1 MLPLLAVPVALALVL
16 VILLSMEK
24 SGKAERACGL

>member
-16 VILLSMEK
+16 VILLSMEQ
-24 SGKAERACGL
+24 SGKVERAFGL